1 MSGIYIPWMSMPE
14 TCDDC
19 QVSADCPNDEHIDG
33 YKMQERPRF
42 CQLYP
47 VPPHGRSIDADE
59 FAKRMKNLVEK
70 AENDGFDLGAA
81 WYSAFVRHI
90 ELTPTIIPADQ
101 KEEQTVYDSLK
112 TGLEQAVNG
121 EYRTEAVTNEETE

>member
-1 MSGIYIPWMSMPE
+1 MSGIYIPWMSMPK

-47 VPPHGRSIDADE
+47 VPEHGRLGDLDE
-59 FAKRMKNLVEK
+59 LFKRMFVGP
-70 AENDGFDLGAA
+70 DGQRYPDKDVDGWDHAYTFRGIKHEIL
-81 WYSAFVRHI
+81 SA
-90 ELTPTIIPADQ
+90 PTIIPADPP
-101 KEEQTVYDSLK
+101 K
-112 TGLEQAVNG
+112 G
-121 EYRTEAVTNEETE
+121 E